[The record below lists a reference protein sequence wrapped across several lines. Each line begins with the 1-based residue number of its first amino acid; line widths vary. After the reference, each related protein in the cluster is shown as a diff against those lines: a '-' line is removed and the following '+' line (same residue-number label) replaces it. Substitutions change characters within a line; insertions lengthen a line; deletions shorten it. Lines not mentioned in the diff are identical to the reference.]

1 MEDEDFGE
9 DVLVTTQRAGVKE
22 EAKTEESRATWE
34 ASQGAP
40 VKSEKPKDEHEED
53 EDEELY
59 GGVSIKLN
67 ASATSQAEA
76 AAASA
81 AAGHGPAGVK
91 AGDDPAADSDDDE
104 DDEDVAIVL
113 STDHA
118 NKPTL
123 RFTGGGNRYV
133 RGSFGG
139 AQHGGPGAAGS
150 GAAGANQA
158 GELGGSAV
166 DGVDDLAMFGG
177 RRTAFDVDIDLLEDR
192 PWRKPGVDIS
202 DYFNYGFDEHSWRE
216 YAARQLRLRR
226 ELAVEK
232 SREQA
237 SRQAVSAANQQ
248 QAMRERDAKMQGGG
262 MPPRGFPG
270 QMKQEGGD
278 DQNGRPGEWGPGG
291 NGMPPMGGAPP
302 RGGFM
307 GGPPPRGWHPGMG
320 PPPGF
325 MGQQNW
331 NGPPMG
337 GAPWGSGAEVAA
349 AASMIGGA
357 MTIAMTGGMVAAGPE
372 RRVAIAQD
380 PAIARAERNREA
392 ADAAKVLG
400 QMMPTTRIKGAT
412 ETETAHAAMNPVAP
426 DVVIAQD
433 PVIAR
438 AETNRVA
445 VDVEMVLEAK
455 MLATRIKD
463 ATGIETGSVGATVTL
478 AAVIA
483 MLPVIEDALESAEAV
498 ELEEIRR
505 ETVEAA
511 IVETEVDARDPESVI
526 LASAGVEMKA
536 LGVVEAPATSV
547 TNGGIRQQKDSNAS
561 ITTRLGGAYRDI
573 NHLTKTKW
581 QFAVIP
587 W

>member
-9 DVLVTTQRAGVKE
+9 DVLVTTQRGGAGVKE

-34 ASQGAP
+34 AGQPAP
-40 VKSEKPKDEHEED
+40 VKAEKPGDDEDED

-59 GGVSIKLN
+59 GGVSIQLN

-81 AAGHGPAGVK
+81 AAGHVPAGGK
-91 AGDDPAADSDDDE
+91 AGDDPAADSDEDE

-118 NKPTL
+118 GSKPTL

-133 RGSFGG
+133 CGSFGG
-139 AQHGGPGAAGS
+139 AQHGGPGAAGT
-150 GAAGANQA
+150 GAAGASQA
-158 GELGGSAV
+158 GELGGSAA

-248 QAMRERDAKMQGGG
+248 QAMRERDAKMQGG
-262 MPPRGFPG
+262 PRGVPG

-278 DQNGRPGEWGPGG
+278 DQNGGRPGDWGP
-291 NGMPPMGGAPP
+291 GMPPMGGAPP

-337 GAPWGSGAEVAA
+337 APWGSGPGRGPPW
-349 AASMIGGA
+349 MGGP
-357 MTIAMTGGMVAAGPE
+357 GGGRGRGGRGGFDDRGRNE
-372 RRVAIAQD
+372 DRDDRRQGGG
-380 PAIARAERNREA
+380 RRT
-392 ADAAKVLG
+392 KV
-400 QMMPTTRIKGAT
+400 AT
-412 ETETAHAAMNPVAP
+412 ETE
-426 DVVIAQD
+426 
-433 PVIAR
+433 
-438 AETNRVA
+438 
-445 VDVEMVLEAK
+445 
-455 MLATRIKD
+455 
-463 ATGIETGSVGATVTL
+463 SVGATVMLDETATL
-478 AAVIA
+478 GVTAMLDETAMLVVIVIATEVENEIVLVVLGNATVIVAAIEIVTVLADVIA
-483 MLPVIEDALESAEAV
+483 MPVAIETGGALESAKVVEDV
-498 ELEEIRR
+498 ELEAIRR
-505 ETVEAA
+505 KSEAA
-511 IVETEVDARDPESVI
+511 ETGESE
-526 LASAGVEMKA
+526 L
-536 LGVVEAPATSV
+536 
-547 TNGGIRQQKDSNAS
+547 S
-561 ITTRLGGAYRDI
+561 I
-573 NHLTKTKW
+573 
-581 QFAVIP
+581 
-587 W
+587 

>member
-9 DVLVTTQRAGVKE
+9 DVLVTTRAGGASVKE

-34 ASQGAP
+34 ASEGSA
-40 VKSEKPKDEHEED
+40 VKTEKKDEEED

-81 AAGHGPAGVK
+81 AASNSAADSKPS
-91 AGDDPAADSDDDE
+91 DDPAVDSDDDE

-113 STDHA
+113 STDHGS
-118 NKPTL
+118 KPTL

-139 AQHGGPGAAGS
+139 PQHGGPGAPGAGS
-150 GAAGANQA
+150 MTGSQPGDV
-158 GELGGSAV
+158 GGSAT
-166 DGVDDLAMFGG
+166 DGVDDMAMFGG

-226 ELAVEK
+226 DLAVEK

-237 SRQAVSAANQQ
+237 SRQAVNAANQQ
-248 QAMRERDAKMQGGG
+248 AMRDRDAKMQGRGGGG

-270 QMKQEGGD
+270 QIKQEGGD
-278 DQNGRPGEWGPGG
+278 ERPGEWGAGG

-302 RGGFM
+302 RGGGFM

-337 GAPWGSGAEVAA
+337 GAPWSSGPGRGPPW
-349 AASMIGGA
+349 MGGRGR
-357 MTIAMTGGMVAAGPE
+357 GGG
-372 RRVAIAQD
+372 RGGFDDRGRSGKD
-380 PAIARAERNREA
+380 DRDDRH
-392 ADAAKVLG
+392 G
-400 QMMPTTRIKGAT
+400 
-412 ETETAHAAMNPVAP
+412 
-426 DVVIAQD
+426 
-433 PVIAR
+433 
-438 AETNRVA
+438 
-445 VDVEMVLEAK
+445 VDVEMVLAAK
-455 MLATRIKD
+455 MLARRTE
-463 ATGIETGSVGATVTL
+463 AVTETEMIDVDATVTGN
-478 AAVIA
+478 ATEIAVVRMAGIVAETVIVGVTVGVIA
-483 MLPVIEDALESAEAV
+483 IVNGDVLESAKVAEGPDQ
-498 ELEEIRR
+498 ESRR
-505 ETVEAA
+505 EDATEGALGL
-511 IVETEVDARDPESVI
+511 ETVI
-526 LASAGVEMKA
+526 LASERVGMKA
-536 LGVVEAPATSV
+536 LVVAEAPGVTSV
-547 TNGGIRQQKDSNAS
+547 TNGGIRRQEARRRTTQQPTKIS
-561 ITTRLGGAYRDI
+561 II
-573 NHLTKTKW
+573 
-581 QFAVIP
+581 
-587 W
+587 

>member
-9 DVLVTTQRAGVKE
+9 DVLVTTQRGGAGVKE

-34 ASQGAP
+34 AGQPAP
-40 VKSEKPKDEHEED
+40 VKAEKPGDDEDED

-59 GGVSIKLN
+59 GGVSIQLN

-81 AAGHGPAGVK
+81 AAGHVPAGGK
-91 AGDDPAADSDDDE
+91 AGDDPAADSDEDE

-118 NKPTL
+118 GSKPTL

-139 AQHGGPGAAGS
+139 AQHGGPGAAGA
-150 GAAGANQA
+150 GAAGASQA
-158 GELGGSAV
+158 GELGGSAA

-248 QAMRERDAKMQGGG
+248 QAMRERDAKMQGG
-262 MPPRGFPG
+262 PRGVPG

-278 DQNGRPGEWGPGG
+278 DQNGGRPGDWGP
-291 NGMPPMGGAPP
+291 GMPPMGGAPP

-337 GAPWGSGAEVAA
+337 APWGSGPGRGPPW
-349 AASMIGGA
+349 MGGP
-357 MTIAMTGGMVAAGPE
+357 GDGRVAAGRE
-372 RRVAIAQD
+372 RRVATAQD
-380 PAIARAERNREA
+380 PGIAHAEMNREA
-392 ADAAKVLG
+392 
-400 QMMPTTRIKGAT
+400 
-412 ETETAHAAMNPVAP
+412 
-426 DVVIAQD
+426 
-433 PVIAR
+433 
-438 AETNRVA
+438 
-445 VDVEMVLEAK
+445 VDVGTVLEAK
-455 MLATRIKD
+455 MPTRRTKVAT
-463 ATGIETGSVGATVTL
+463 ETESVGATVMLDETATL
-478 AAVIA
+478 GVTAMLDETAMLVVIVIATEVENEIVLVVLGNATVIVAAIEIVTVLADVIA
-483 MLPVIEDALESAEAV
+483 MPVAIETGGALESAKVVEDV
-498 ELEEIRR
+498 ELEAIRR
-505 ETVEAA
+505 KSEAA
-511 IVETEVDARDPESVI
+511 ETGESEVGARGP
-526 LASAGVEMKA
+526 
-536 LGVVEAPATSV
+536 
-547 TNGGIRQQKDSNAS
+547 
-561 ITTRLGGAYRDI
+561 GA
-573 NHLTKTKW
+573 
-581 QFAVIP
+581 
-587 W
+587 